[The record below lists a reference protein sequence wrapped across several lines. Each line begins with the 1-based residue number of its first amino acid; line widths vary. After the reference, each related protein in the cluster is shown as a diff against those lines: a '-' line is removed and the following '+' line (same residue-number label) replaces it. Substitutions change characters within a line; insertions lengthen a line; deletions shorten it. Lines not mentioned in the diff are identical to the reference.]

1 MAMPAACDAPQARR
15 PLTRAADGRENG
27 RMEGR
32 VHKDERRVLEQ
43 YIKER
48 GLKLTA
54 ARMTVLEAFMSLES
68 HVTAEAVYE
77 AAKRLDPGIG
87 QATVFRAMK
96 LFRDAGL
103 AREACHDEGARQFE
117 HAWRHAHHDHLSCVR
132 CGAVVEFVDP
142 AIEKAQEAVF
152 KRYGYAADGHRLEL
166 YGVCPACAAAGAPLR
181 GDGEA

>member
-1 MAMPAACDAPQARR
+1 MAMPEPRAAGARR
-15 PLTRAADGRENG
+15 HLTGGRRRREDAG
-27 RMEGR
+27 MEGR
-32 VHKDERRVLEQ
+32 VHKDERRVLEH

-54 ARMTVLEAFMSLES
+54 ARMTVLEAFMSMES

-77 AAKRLDPGIG
+77 AAKRIDPGIG

-96 LFRDAGL
+96 LFREAGL

-132 CGAVVEFVDP
+132 CGAVVEFVDS

-152 KRYGYAADGHRLEL
+152 KRYGFKADGHRLEL
-166 YGVCPACAAAGAPLR
+166 YGICPACVAAPLR